1 MSRSRVNSC
10 GGISCSRMLW
20 ASCFCSSIKWI
31 YQEAKDKTNV
41 KGEILHMHALRYK
54 RRNTR
59 VLKLI
64 RNALQEDGS
73 RKILSPLPQHNIN
86 SVAVTCLSWEDTW
99 RTKLPSLSD
108 KCSAHNIQNL
118 LFGDIL
124 VAVVISLLSSP
135 INQHQQVNLKDLSPQ
150 ILPDVSAVKA
160 KYWLAIVWWL
170 FRVTYSLVLHTRN
183 RVVT

>member
-31 YQEAKDKTNV
+31 YQEAKDKSNV

-59 VLKLI
+59 ALKLI

-108 KCSAHNIQNL
+108 ECSAHNIQNL

-135 INQHQQVNLKDLSPQ
+135 INQHQQVNLKDLSLIKRSQSPN
-150 ILPDVSAVKA
+150 IGWPLSDGCLESPIASFFTPETG
-160 KYWLAIVWWL
+160 LL
-170 FRVTYSLVLHTRN
+170 LN
-183 RVVT
+183 G